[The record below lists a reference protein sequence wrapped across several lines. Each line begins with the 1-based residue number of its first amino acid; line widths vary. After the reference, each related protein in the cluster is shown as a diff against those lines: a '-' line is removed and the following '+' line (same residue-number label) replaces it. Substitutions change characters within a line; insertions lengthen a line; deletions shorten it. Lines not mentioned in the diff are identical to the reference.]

1 MQNPFGSVLKAC
13 LRHNIP
19 ADLWYTGNNNG
30 VTQVAQARF
39 VETKING
46 IRLMLQ
52 PGHNL
57 KHFKVWEPGDA
68 SGKVLHFSDNP
79 ELQSLNAGYRQVTG
93 IVGNMAE
100 FQKFCNHFVVIPSLA
115 LYVPTLAELS
125 QTWSSMKYGK
135 LDHSEHFQQ
144 VLDMAKHVVEVSNWE
159 Y

>member
-1 MQNPFGSVLKAC
+1 MQNPFGSALKTW
-13 LRHNIP
+13 LKHNIP
-19 ADLWYTGNNNG
+19 VDLWYTCCNNG
-30 VTQVAQARF
+30 ITQVAQARF
-39 VETKING
+39 VETKINET
-46 IRLMLQ
+46 RRSLK

-79 ELQSLNAGYRQVTG
+79 ELKSLNAGYRQVTW

-115 LYVPTLAELS
+115 LYVPTQAELS
-125 QTWSSMKYGK
+125 QGWTDMKLGR
-135 LDHSEHFQQ
+135 LDRSEHFQQ
-144 VLDMAKHVVEVSNWE
+144 VLDLAEHVVNAANWE